1 MEIATW
7 CATIEVMRYILGC
20 FFFLSSDEA
29 ALPLKQSELT
39 ETISSLLG
47 NKSTLPEILCNT
59 LTLTKTLCS
68 AGRVHIKKGNSAFG
82 RLTSAPQLCFLIFF
96 YLFLSLDIMF
106 FLVAMG
112 LQQYLFDHSVC
123 GLKFLAVSVNYYMYY
138 FSQSFFQIN
147 SIGVLQFSSSLIHFN
162 AFFPFAIC
170 GNMVCELKS
179 KEFDSLTLFSLFLF
193 ITFFFVEVF
202 PLVRGHFAKL
212 HDTFIEQ
219 TTILDKNYVLPNIWN
234 C

>member
-7 CATIEVMRYILGC
+7 CATIEVMRYILGW

-96 YLFLSLDIMF
+96 LFVPFSWYNVFSCCYGVIAILVWSFCLWFKIFGCFCKLLHVLF
-106 FLVAMG
+106 FLVFFSNQFHWG
-112 LQQYLFDHSVC
+112 LIVFI
-123 GLKFLAVSVNYYMYY
+123 KF
-138 FSQSFFQIN
+138 
-147 SIGVLQFSSSLIHFN
+147 
-162 AFFPFAIC
+162 
-170 GNMVCELKS
+170 
-179 KEFDSLTLFSLFLF
+179 
-193 ITFFFVEVF
+193 
-202 PLVRGHFAKL
+202 
-212 HDTFIEQ
+212 DTF
-219 TTILDKNYVLPNIWN
+219 
-234 C
+234 

>member
-1 MEIATW
+1 MMEIVTW
-7 CATIEVMRYILGC
+7 CATIEVMRYILGW
-20 FFFLSSDEA
+20 FFFFSSDEA

-82 RLTSAPQLCFLIFF
+82 RITSAPQLCFLNFF

-112 LQQYLFDHSVC
+112 L
-123 GLKFLAVSVNYYMYY
+123 
-138 FSQSFFQIN
+138 
-147 SIGVLQFSSSLIHFN
+147 
-162 AFFPFAIC
+162 
-170 GNMVCELKS
+170 
-179 KEFDSLTLFSLFLF
+179 
-193 ITFFFVEVF
+193 
-202 PLVRGHFAKL
+202 
-212 HDTFIEQ
+212 
-219 TTILDKNYVLPNIWN
+219 
-234 C
+234 

>member
-1 MEIATW
+1 MTQQKSLTLKYYWSTKKQVNDGDCDLVCNRWSNAIYFG
-7 CATIEVMRYILGC
+7 VF

-82 RLTSAPQLCFLIFF
+82 RITSAPQLCFLNFF

-112 LQQYLFDHSVC
+112 LKQYLFDHSVC
-123 GLKFLAVSVNYYMYY
+123 GLKYLAVSVNYYMYY
-138 FSQSFFQIN
+138 FS
-147 SIGVLQFSSSLIHFN
+147 
-162 AFFPFAIC
+162 
-170 GNMVCELKS
+170 
-179 KEFDSLTLFSLFLF
+179 
-193 ITFFFVEVF
+193 
-202 PLVRGHFAKL
+202 
-212 HDTFIEQ
+212 
-219 TTILDKNYVLPNIWN
+219 
-234 C
+234 

>member
-1 MEIATW
+1 MTQQKSLTLKYYWSTKKQVNDGDCNLVCNHWSNAIYFG
-7 CATIEVMRYILGC
+7 VF

-96 YLFLSLDIMF
+96 LFVPFSWYNVFSCCYGVITILVWSFCLWFKIFGCFCKLLHVLF
-106 FLVAMG
+106 FLVFFSNQFHWG
-112 LQQYLFDHSVC
+112 LVVFI
-123 GLKFLAVSVNYYMYY
+123 KFV
-138 FSQSFFQIN
+138 
-147 SIGVLQFSSSLIHFN
+147 H
-162 AFFPFAIC
+162 
-170 GNMVCELKS
+170 
-179 KEFDSLTLFSLFLF
+179 
-193 ITFFFVEVF
+193 
-202 PLVRGHFAKL
+202 
-212 HDTFIEQ
+212 
-219 TTILDKNYVLPNIWN
+219 
-234 C
+234 